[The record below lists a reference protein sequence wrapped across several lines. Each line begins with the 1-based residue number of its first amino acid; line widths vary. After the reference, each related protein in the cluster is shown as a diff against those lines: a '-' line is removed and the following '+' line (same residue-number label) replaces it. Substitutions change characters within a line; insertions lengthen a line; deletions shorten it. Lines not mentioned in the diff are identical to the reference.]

1 MITVLWVLTMFIA
14 ILAESTAAVNAQAE
28 RAPNKFDLD
37 LGKYLWRQIAVLMG
51 WRLNTG
57 VSELD
62 PDDLHLTVGS
72 LLDRVDGQLTR
83 ALQGRHA
90 YSSARRRTTWSSVPA
105 TRPADVAERYR
116 KMALRS
122 GLTGLDEVS
131 DPPVAPNALPNIVVP
146 PVPARLPASSQRK
159 ANGAKG
165 AATNPKTPKTP
176 TPTTAPVK
184 APRSNRTS
192 ILRAAAAH
200 GPANRVHGT
209 HGVTP
214 PPAVPST
221 TLNVP
226 GSAMLASARRPS
238 VVDGADAL
246 LEEAVALGLGSD
258 AFANTNV
265 LPRMHACLTNALPGL
280 GDEAGESVTSE
291 NARSSSSSSS
301 VVERKKRTKGSTR
314 TTGTTGHKG
323 HKGHKGKRRKRRG
336 TDAST
341 GVGG

>member
-176 TPTTAPVK
+176 TPKRSKGSKTGNATAK
-184 APRSNRTS
+184 
-192 ILRAAAAH
+192 
-200 GPANRVHGT
+200 PASDT
-209 HGVTP
+209 HDIFTV
-214 PPAVPST
+214 S
-221 TLNVP
+221 
-226 GSAMLASARRPS
+226 S
-238 VVDGADAL
+238 DG
-246 LEEAVALGLGSD
+246 EQS
-258 AFANTNV
+258 
-265 LPRMHACLTNALPGL
+265 
-280 GDEAGESVTSE
+280 GESVDTDRVFCGACSRRTGLVVKCDGE
-291 NARSSSSSSS
+291 GCIVARHIRTWDVPTTAEHLAELGFNSYARHFREKQYNGAVLLEVTADDIAEMPESSNLL
-301 VVERKKRTKGSTR
+301 
-314 TTGTTGHKG
+314 
-323 HKGHKGKRRKRRG
+323 RRG
-336 TDAST
+336 FLRHILQLQKTD
-341 GVGG
+341 GIN